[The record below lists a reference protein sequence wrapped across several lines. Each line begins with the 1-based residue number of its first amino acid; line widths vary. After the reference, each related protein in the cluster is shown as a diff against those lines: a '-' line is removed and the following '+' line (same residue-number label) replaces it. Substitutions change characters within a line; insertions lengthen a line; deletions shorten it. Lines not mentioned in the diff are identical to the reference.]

1 MKIKYFFK
9 QNNVADEFKESVCEG
24 EGDGDGINIK
34 FSLGDPVHFSS
45 LLGPHKMF
53 LES

>member
-1 MKIKYFFK
+1 MQIENFFT
-9 QNNVADEFKESVCEG
+9 QNDVADDFKESVC
-24 EGDGDGINIK
+24 DGDVNSIK
-34 FSLGDPVHFSS
+34 FSLGNPVHFSS